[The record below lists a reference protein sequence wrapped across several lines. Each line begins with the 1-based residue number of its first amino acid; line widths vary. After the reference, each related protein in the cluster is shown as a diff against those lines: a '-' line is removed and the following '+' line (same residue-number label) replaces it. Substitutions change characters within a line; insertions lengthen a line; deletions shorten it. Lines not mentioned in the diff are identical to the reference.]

1 MAGAAVIYIIW
12 AIEAAIMGVLVYRYV
27 HSQPMIL
34 LEPAMSIIIILKRI
48 RTSTIDI
55 LLSRVELHG
64 Q

>member
-34 LEPAMSIIIILKRI
+34 LEPAMSNNNH
-48 RTSTIDI
+48 TETHSYIDN
-55 LLSRVELHG
+55 RHTPQQG
-64 Q
+64 